1 METLRQLLSW
11 FTAPAHWSGPDGVP
25 ERVVEHLELSFIA
38 VAFALAIAVPVGL
51 WVGHKHRFE
60 FAALSTANI
69 GRAIPSFALLVIV
82 FIVMVNVT
90 PGIAFGP
97 GPTVVALTLL
107 AIPPILTNT
116 SVGVESVDPDMVESA
131 RGMGMRERE
140 ILTRLELPLAA
151 PLMMAG
157 IRTATLQVIATATL
171 AALIGGGGLG
181 RLIVDGF
188 AQGNRAMTIA
198 GAVLVSALAVGVD
211 LALAL
216 VERAVT
222 PRTSSAQRRRRLGE
236 WAFFPRR
243 PRPRAVSEPVPPTGS
258 GTRP

>member
-1 METLRQLLSW
+1 MDTLRQLLSW
-11 FTAPAHWSGPDGVP
+11 FSASSHWTGPDGIPTRIVQ
-25 ERVVEHLELSFIA
+25 HLELSFIA
-38 VAFALAIAVPVGL
+38 LAIALAIAVPVGL

-116 SVGVESVDPDMVESA
+116 SVGVQSVDPDMVESA

-140 ILTRLELPLAA
+140 VLTRLELPLAA
-151 PLMMAG
+151 PLIMAG

-188 AQGNRAMTIA
+188 AQGDRVMTIA

-222 PRTSSAQRRRRLGE
+222 PRTSSAQGDRRSAG
-236 WAFFPRR
+236 WAPFPRR
-243 PRPRAVSEPVPPTGS
+243 ARPQGDSHLSRKA
-258 GTRP
+258 